1 MEAGMEAA
9 QQAGHGTVRRA
20 RLAAWRA
27 AAALALAACV
37 GACARVP
44 ATGGDSAADLRW
56 LNTVSFGADQAS
68 LAELRRL
75 GRAAYLEHQLA
86 MPPADPPE
94 LAAAIAALPALQGA
108 PGAPLQAARQAR
120 ERIEAL
126 PDEDSKQ
133 QARQALNAQGRE
145 LVADTARRHLL
156 RALYSPAQLRE
167 QMTWFWMNHFNVYS
181 GKGQVRWLLP
191 DYEERTIRPHALGSF
206 RDLLMATVTAPA
218 MLLYLDNAQSSANRI
233 NENYA
238 RELMELHTLGVA
250 GGSSGSRYTQQDV
263 QELARVLTGV
273 GVNLRG
279 TPPRLQPARA
289 ALYRSDGAF
298 EFNPA
303 RHDFGAKTLLGQRIE
318 PAGFAEVE
326 RAVTI
331 LAREPATARFISA
344 RLATY
349 FIADNPPPGLVER
362 MARTFTRTDGDIAAV
377 LRTMLL
383 APELDRLP
391 ASSRKFKDP
400 MVYVVSS
407 LRLAYEGRPVAN
419 LRPVMNWLTQLGE
432 PLYGHVTPDG
442 YPAAESAWAS
452 SGQMVRRFEIARAI
466 GSGPAGLFAGDA
478 GMPRG
483 ARFPVIGNKLYYD
496 SIEAT
501 LGAATRAALAQA
513 ASQAEWNT
521 VLLSSP
527 EWMQR

>member
-1 MEAGMEAA
+1 MDAA
-9 QQAGHGTVRRA
+9 QQAGYGTVPR

-27 AAALALAACV
+27 GAAVVLAACV
-37 GACARVP
+37 GACAQVP
-44 ATGGDSAADLRW
+44 DAGSDSAADLRW

-75 GRAAYLEHQLA
+75 GRAAYLERQLA
-86 MPPADPPE
+86 MAPADPPE
-94 LAAAIAALPALQGA
+94 LAAAIAALPALQGD
-108 PGAPLQAARQAR
+108 PGAPLLAARQAR
-120 ERIEAL
+120 ERIDAL
-126 PDEDSKQ
+126 PDEDSRQ

-191 DYEERTIRPHALGSF
+191 DYEERAIRPHALGRF

-250 GGSSGSRYTQQDV
+250 GGPSGSRYTQQDV

-279 TPPRLQPARA
+279 TPPRLPPARA

-318 PAGFAEVE
+318 PSGFAEVE

-331 LAREPATARFISA
+331 LSREPATARFISA
-344 RLATY
+344 RLAAY
-349 FIADNPPPGLVER
+349 FIADNPSPALIDR
-362 MARTFTRTDGDIAAV
+362 MARTFARTDGDIAAV
-377 LRTMLL
+377 LRTMLM

-391 ASSRKFKDP
+391 ASSPRKFKDP
-400 MVYVVSS
+400 VVYVVSS

-419 LRPVMNWLTQLGE
+419 LRPVLNWLNQLGE

-478 GMPRG
+478 GTPRG

-496 SIEAT
+496 GIEAT
-501 LGAATRAALAQA
+501 LGPATRAALAQT
-513 ASQAEWNT
+513 ASQAEWNA